1 MRDWAVLALALGY
14 LALLF
19 LAVLIG
25 SLVTSGGTANW
36 YKGVQLLAVYVM
48 IGLLLYFVPL

>member
-1 MRDWAVLALALGY
+1 MRRIGNRLAPPRF
-14 LALLF
+14 LLF

-25 SLVTSGGTANW
+25 SLITSGGTANW